1 MYLMIS
7 KKPRK
12 KDRNRTSRLRA
23 QFRAKNRRRLNRVKG
38 RRMSARLK

>member
-12 KDRNRTSRLRA
+12 KDRNRTNRLRA
-23 QFRAKNRRRLNRVKG
+23 KLRAKNRRRLNRVKG
-38 RRMSARLK
+38 RRMSARLR